1 MIRILIFALLFAS
14 FLALSASRFG
24 WWCAIRRRPLRAVLL
39 SALAF
44 AATVAG
50 GTKGG
55 GTTNPPP
62 VTPSVPA
69 ATNIVFRLY
78 INQDG
83 RLVPINFQIR
93 RAE

>member
-1 MIRILIFALLFAS
+1 MIRILIFLLLFAA
-14 FLALSASRFG
+14 FLACVTSRFG
-24 WWCAIRRRPLRAVLL
+24 WWGAIRRRPLRAILL

-62 VTPSVPA
+62 VTPSVPV
-69 ATNIVFRLY
+69 ATNTVFRLY

-83 RLVPINFQIR
+83 RLVPVNFQIR

>member
-1 MIRILIFALLFAS
+1 MIRILIFAMLFAAFFS
-14 FLALSASRFG
+14 LAASRCG
-24 WWCAIRRRPLRAVLL
+24 WWGAIRRRPLRAVLL

-55 GTTNPPP
+55 GITNPPP

-69 ATNIVFRLY
+69 GTNFVFRLY

-83 RLVPINFQIR
+83 RLVPVNFQIR
-93 RAE
+93 RVE